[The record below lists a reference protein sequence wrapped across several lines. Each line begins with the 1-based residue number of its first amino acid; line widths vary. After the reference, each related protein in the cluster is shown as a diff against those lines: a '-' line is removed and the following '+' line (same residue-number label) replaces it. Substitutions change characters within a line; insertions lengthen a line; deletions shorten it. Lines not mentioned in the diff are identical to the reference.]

1 MAISANEQDKLTN
14 ALWLIT
20 KTNPFNIFDTPGDF
34 RPLLSFISDSQSR
47 VQFNLETHFLYNR
60 VELCGYTDIV
70 IEATLMNLKSPPPYL
85 LWPSQLSLGASF
97 QRRKV
102 ISWLKA
108 PGWNLS
114 TRRQEIWA
122 VYSATLRSINNRHLN
137 FRNHIRY

>member
-47 VQFNLETHFLYNR
+47 VQFNLETHLLYNR

-108 PGWNLS
+108 CVCLAYSSVSSGAGRGGSIGKKLKGTMARILS
-114 TRRQEIWA
+114 CQK
-122 VYSATLRSINNRHLN
+122 
-137 FRNHIRY
+137 